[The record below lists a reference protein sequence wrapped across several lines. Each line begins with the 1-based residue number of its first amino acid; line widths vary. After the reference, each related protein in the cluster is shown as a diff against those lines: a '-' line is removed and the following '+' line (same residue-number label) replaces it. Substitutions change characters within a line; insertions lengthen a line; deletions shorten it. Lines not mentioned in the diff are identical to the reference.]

1 MISAHFSYMYVYYL
15 SYAIFRMTIY
25 PASLTF
31 FHHFTW
37 KSFRCQ
43 KIFFNKL
50 SAGQTQN
57 FGFVRCKCEN
67 IPAKRDVHV
76 VTAWRVRWLRGVSG
90 RSPKTIIYFIH
101 VRGQTVIGDRNGVL
115 GLQEDTWPALQV
127 ALWWSLFAR
136 KVEPG
141 SWSKGCWT
149 WSWLEKE
156 AGLKRRN
163 VWRERKYWDPYTIR
177 E

>member
-1 MISAHFSYMYVYYL
+1 MISAHFSYVYYL
-15 SYAIFRMTIY
+15 PCAIFRMTIY

-57 FGFVRCKCEN
+57 FGFVRCKHEN
-67 IPAKRDVHV
+67 IPAKRDV
-76 VTAWRVRWLRGVSG
+76 VTAWRVHWLRRVSG
-90 RSPKTIIYFIH
+90 RSPKALIYFIH
-101 VRGQTVIGDRNGVL
+101 VRGQIVIGDRSGAL

-127 ALWWSLFAR
+127 ALWWSVCKEGRAR
-136 KVEPG
+136 LLVQGLVNVVLAWERG
-141 SWSKGCWT
+141 WA
-149 WSWLEKE
+149 EKE
-156 AGLKRRN
+156 DCM
-163 VWRERKYWDPYTIR
+163 ERT
-177 E
+177 